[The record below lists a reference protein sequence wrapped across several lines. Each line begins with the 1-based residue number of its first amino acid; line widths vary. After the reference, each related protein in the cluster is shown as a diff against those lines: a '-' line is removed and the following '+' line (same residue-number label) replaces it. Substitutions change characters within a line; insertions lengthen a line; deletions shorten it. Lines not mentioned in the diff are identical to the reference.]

1 MSLIRLTTNKLNLAE
16 YNQCVDTHAD
26 GVYRFVLK
34 QIRDKDAAKDI
45 VQDSFEKMWRKIET
59 IDGTKAKTYLF
70 TTAYHTLIDYT
81 RKNSKSARMNE
92 VDINQHSHSSQYSD
106 LKEILNQGL
115 ELLPEIQKT
124 VLLLRDYEGYDYL
137 EIGEITQLTESQV
150 KVYIFRARTF
160 LKNYI
165 GKVEAVI

>member
-1 MSLIRLTTNKLNLAE
+1 MNLAE
-16 YNQCVDTHAD
+16 YNQCVDNHAY

-34 QIRDKDAAKDI
+34 QIRDKDIAKDI
-45 VQDSFEKMWRKIET
+45 VQDSFEKMWRKIEN
-59 IDGTKAKTYLF
+59 IDGAKAKTYLF
-70 TTAYHTLIDYT
+70 TTAYHTLVDYT
-81 RKNSKSARMNE
+81 RKNSKVAKMNE
-92 VDINQHSHSSQYSD
+92 VDLNQHSHSTQYSD

-115 ELLPEIQKT
+115 AQLPEIQKT

-165 GKVEAVI
+165 GKIEEVI

>member
-1 MSLIRLTTNKLNLAE
+1 MNLAE
-16 YNQCVDTHAD
+16 YNQCVDAHAD

-45 VQDSFEKMWRKIET
+45 VQDSFEKMWRKIDS
-59 IDGTKAKTYLF
+59 IDGAKAKTYLF
-70 TTAYHTLIDYT
+70 TTAYHTLVDYT

-92 VDINQHSHSSQYSD
+92 VDINQHSHTSQYSD

-115 ELLPEIQKT
+115 EQLPEIQKT